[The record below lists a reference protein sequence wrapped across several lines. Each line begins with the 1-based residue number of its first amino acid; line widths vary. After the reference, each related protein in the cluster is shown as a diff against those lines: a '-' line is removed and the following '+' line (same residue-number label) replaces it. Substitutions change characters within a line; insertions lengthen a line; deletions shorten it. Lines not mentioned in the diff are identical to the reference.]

1 MDDITDTYF
10 TLADDRLRSIKEMLV
25 KAESYKRR
33 GKFDQ
38 VYDIFKQIA
47 DYFESERDYN
57 TMYYFY
63 DLGENVA
70 RRVSN
75 KSEQCIHKF
84 SHPTL
89 LWKVFQKKMQEK
101 WTKEWER

>member
-10 TLADDRLRSIKEMLV
+10 TLTDDRLRSIKEMLV

-33 GKFDQ
+33 GKFEK

-63 DLGENVA
+63 ELGENTA
-70 RRVSN
+70 RRVSC
-75 KSEQCIHKF
+75 Q
-84 SHPTL
+84 T
-89 LWKVFQKKMQEK
+89 
-101 WTKEWER
+101 

>member
-1 MDDITDTYF
+1 
-10 TLADDRLRSIKEMLV
+10 MLV

-33 GKFDQ
+33 GKFEK

-63 DLGENVA
+63 ELGESTA
-70 RRVSN
+70 RRVSI
-75 KSEQCIHKF
+75 STIMEI
-84 SHPTL
+84 STIIY
-89 LWKVFQKKMQEK
+89 KVF
-101 WTKEWER
+101 